1 MILNAYIL
9 TLMIA
14 LWGLVSS
21 LEDNILEKASLG
33 LEKRVKNV
41 EQVMNFMVKQGQKE
55 LKIGR
60 IH

>member
-1 MILNAYIL
+1 
-9 TLMIA
+9 
-14 LWGLVSS
+14 LVSS